1 VFSGVM
7 ITETTIFLVRHG
19 ETEWNRQNRMQGNR
33 DSPLTRRG
41 LAQAHEVKKS
51 LENCALDQAYVS
63 PLGRALKTAA
73 IILKDRELDAVFSDK
88 LREINLGPW
97 EGKTLE
103 EAAFSHPDEYR
114 AFREQPDRFSLP
126 GAETFHELQHR
137 VAEELDSIFA
147 KGKGKNIL
155 VVSHWMAIKVALA
168 HYSSTP
174 LARLP
179 CIADPVNGGFLR
191 LSNRDD
197 DVFIH

>member
-1 VFSGVM
+1 M
-7 ITETTIFLVRHG
+7 
-19 ETEWNRQNRMQGNR
+19 
-33 DSPLTRRG
+33 
-41 LAQAHEVKKS
+41 KKS